1 MIEAIKQIDTEVFLY
16 LNSLHSPLFDK
27 IMYFISYNIYFAGG
41 IILFLFALSIKE
53 FKKKFLGIFFF
64 CLLAFGLSDGI
75 SSRIFKPGF
84 ERLRPCHEP
93 SIASQVNLAGQ
104 HCWGGKYG
112 FVSSHA
118 ANSFAL
124 ATFFWLLLK
133 MRYSFMWLMFVHATL
148 VSYSRIYLGKHYP
161 LDLIGGAMLGI
172 SMAYFSYFLLKKFTL
187 KIH

>member
-1 MIEAIKQIDTEVFLY
+1 MIETIKQIDSELFLY

-27 IMYFISYNIYFAGG
+27 IMYFISYNKFLVAGL
-41 IILFLFALSIKE
+41 ILFLFALSLKQY
-53 FKKKFLGIFFF
+53 KKKFIGIFFF
-64 CLLAFGLSDGI
+64 CLLAFGLSDSI

-84 ERLRPCHEP
+84 KRLRPCHEKA
-93 SIASQVNLAGQ
+93 IAAEVHLAGQ
-104 HCWGGKYG
+104 NCWGGKFG

-133 MRYSFMWLMFVHATL
+133 AHYSFTWLLFVHSAL

-161 LDLIGGAMLGI
+161 LDLIFGAMLGI
-172 SMAYFSYFLLKKFTL
+172 LMAYLSYRLTKKIVLKN
-187 KIH
+187 